1 MRNLNDDQEKRLKE
15 PLLSENIK
23 TREAFGSGVL
33 SYIPG
38 HIAIDTANNI
48 FGFDGW
54 STEILTLREVNKQAY
69 IKPPYKHGDKEKP
82 MISIAYLCTMR
93 LTVGGCV
100 HEDTGFG
107 DGVAGDTP
115 TGVSAAIELAT
126 KEAVTDAIKRCLR
139 AFGNQFGNSLYDK
152 DAEAPIDQESYEASK
167 AIDKDQ
173 LDVLLALM
181 GSRNVTEEWA
191 LAWLKG
197 EGWDKPID
205 KLRQDWYHALYNAVD
220 KIGEDERKLASYESD
235 IKGVIKLMEE
245 AVNMNMLKAVF
256 AEGWRKA
263 TEREDKESQ
272 KELQET
278 YNSKKEALDK

>member
-1 MRNLNDDQEKRLKE
+1 MSNFNKEQIDKLKKPILKE
-15 PLLSENIK
+15 NVK
-23 TREAFGSGVL
+23 TREAFGTGVL

-38 HIAIDTANNI
+38 HIAIDTANDI

-54 STEILTLREVNKQAY
+54 STEILSLKEINRQSY

-93 LTVGGCV
+93 LTVGDSI

-115 TGVSAAIELAT
+115 SGMSAAIELAS

-167 AIDKDQ
+167 VIEDEQ
-173 LDVLLALM
+173 LNEILSLLEA
-181 GSRNVTEEWA
+181 RNVDEEWA

-197 EGWDKPID
+197 EGWDKPLD
-205 KLRQDWYHALYNAVD
+205 KLRMDWYQALYNAVD
-220 KIGEDERKLASYESD
+220 KIGEDDRKAESYEAD
-235 IKGVIKLMEE
+235 IKNIIKLMDES
-245 AVNMNMLKAVF
+245 VNMNMLKGLF

-263 TEREDKESQ
+263 TGSEDKESQ
-272 KELQET
+272 KQLQEK
-278 YNSKKEALDK
+278 YEEKKVEFE